1 MGLIDVTKK
10 SLRFLLGRRYTS
22 GDVTNS
28 QEAYTTI
35 FDIGSLDVYTQ
46 DIFIPSASL
55 PFSGSSQSGETIIE
69 QGVDVMKYWYR
80 HQMTRSNVDRDVW
93 FFLDPVGADGGVTP
107 QLVHENQQT
116 NFISPKYTIPLLSNQ
131 NAEDTIPGYNVKV
144 FKATTSDIS
153 ALGANNVVSVNDYQF
168 DYKTGVLQ
176 FDDNK
181 PSSNQKVYISAYQY
195 TGKTL
200 DRALSLDGNLT
211 VSNLVISGSAKIS
224 GSFEVN
230 NENFYDIVRDKSLFR
245 QTGSFY
251 NVSKNI
257 GISGSTNLTGSLI
270 VNDENIY
277 NIVRE
282 QGIFRQTGSFYNTH
296 KNIGI
301 SGSTGITGNLTVNGN
316 TTSIGNI
323 NNTGRLTNIGNVSI
337 TGDITNTGNLDV
349 TGDITG
355 SGDLKVNGDLDV
367 GTGLTVAGDNIL
379 DIVREE
385 GIFRQTGSYYN
396 TSRDI
401 GISGSTSLS
410 GSFFINGED
419 FYDLISAQ
427 SLFTQTGSF
436 YNTREN
442 IGVSGS
448 FFVDLDGSSDT
459 FQVNVNGSERI
470 KVNEEGVFIL
480 SDFSSTPT
488 AQEGGIFFSSSGD
501 FFVGM

>member
-55 PFSGSSQSGETIIE
+55 PFSGSSQSGETITE
-69 QGVDVMKYWYR
+69 QGVDVMRYWYR

-144 FKATTSDIS
+144 FKATTSNIS

-176 FDDNK
+176 FDNNK

-230 NENFYDIVRDKSLFR
+230 NENFYDIVRDRSL
-245 QTGSFY
+245 
-251 NVSKNI
+251 
-257 GISGSTNLTGSLI
+257 
-270 VNDENIY
+270 
-277 NIVRE
+277 
-282 QGIFRQTGSFYNTH
+282 FRQTGSFYNTH

-316 TTSIGNI
+316 TTSTGNFE
-323 NNTGRLTNIGNVSI
+323 NTGNFTNTGNVSI
-337 TGDITNTGNLDV
+337 TGDTSTSGDLNVTGNITGSGDLKLNGNIQLGGALNIVGETTTGDLDV

-355 SGDLKVNGDLDV
+355 SGNLKIDGDLDV
-367 GTGLTVAGDNIL
+367 GTGLTVAGNNIL

-385 GIFRQTGSYYN
+385 GIFRQTGSFYN

-401 GISGSTSLS
+401 GISGSTTLS

-419 FYDLISAQ
+419 FYELISAQ
-427 SLFTQTGSF
+427 TLFTQTGSF

>member
-22 GDVTNS
+22 GDVADS

-55 PFSGSSQSGETIIE
+55 PFSGSSQDGETLTE
-69 QGVDVMKYWYR
+69 QGTEVLKFWYR
-80 HQMTRSNVDRDVW
+80 HKMTKSNVDNDVW
-93 FFLDPVGADGGVTP
+93 FFLYPEGPSGGVTP

-116 NFISPKYTIPLLSNQ
+116 NFISPKYTIPSLTNQ
-131 NAEDTIPGYNVKV
+131 SAEDTIPGYNVIVYKS
-144 FKATTSDIS
+144 TSTNPNGLTAS
-153 ALGANNVVSVNDYQF
+153 SVVSVNDYQF

-176 FDDNK
+176 FDANK
-181 PSSNQKVYISAYQY
+181 PSSNQNVYISAYQY

-211 VSNLVISGSAKIS
+211 VSNLVVSGSAKFS
-224 GSFEVN
+224 GSIEMNSV
-230 NENFYDIVRDKSLFR
+230 NFYEVVREQGLFR
-245 QTGSFY
+245 ETGSFY
-251 NVSKNI
+251 NTHENI
-257 GISGSTNLTGSLI
+257 GISGSTA
-270 VNDENIY
+270 
-277 NIVRE
+277 
-282 QGIFRQTGSFYNTH
+282 
-296 KNIGI
+296 
-301 SGSTGITGNLTVNGN
+301 ITGNLTVNGN
-316 TTSIGNI
+316 TTSIGNFE
-323 NNTGRLTNIGNVSI
+323 NTGNLTNTGYLTNNGNVSI
-337 TGDITNTGNLDV
+337 TGNTSTTGDLDVTGNITGSGNLKLDGDIELGGGLSIVGGTSTGDLDV

-355 SGDLKVNGDLDV
+355 SGNLKVNGDLDV
-367 GTGLTVAGDNIL
+367 GAGLTIAGD
-379 DIVREE
+379 DIFSVVREN
-385 GIFRQTGSYYN
+385 GIFRQTGSFYN
-396 TSRDI
+396 TTENI
-401 GISGSTSLS
+401 GITGSTALS

-427 SLFTQTGSF
+427 TLFTQTGSF

-448 FFVDLDGSSDT
+448 FFVDLDGVSDT

-480 SDFSSTPT
+480 SDFSSAPT